1 MTVVTSS
8 PSRACVHRACTVYV
22 ALPSASRQTTFRSG
36 QATAAPVA
44 SGSPIP
50 IAPPVT
56 SNQSCGGAPR
66 VFEKNAALAVIA
78 SSTTTES
85 SGISAPTTAAA
96 LSGVSAPSGKD
107 GGSCD
112 WRAAAV
118 PCAPSSSAS
127 ASSAPTTSSAGP
139 ASVRTS
145 HSGGL
150 SSLGLPG

>member
-1 MTVVTSS
+1 MTVVTSRL
-8 PSRACVHRACTVYV
+8 SRAWVHRACTVYV
-22 ALPSASRQTTFRSG
+22 ALPSACKQTTFRSG

-50 IAPPVT
+50 MAPPVT

-66 VFEKNAALAVIA
+66 VFEKNAALAVMA

-85 SGISAPTTAAA
+85 SGSSAATAAAA

-107 GGSCD
+107 GGSYV
-112 WRAAAV
+112 WGAAV
-118 PCAPSSSAS
+118 PRTPSSSAS

-145 HSGGL
+145 QSGGL
-150 SSLGLPG
+150 SALGLPG